1 MMQKQCNRGAQDAV
15 LRVLFAS
22 MTPPHVS
29 LHAAPRLRRAFA
41 SLLAA
46 LSLTLFILPSVAAAP
61 VYAPADA
68 VAKQHRHKHHKK
80 APSAQGRIHRHGK
93 AHPPVVAQA
102 APGDAGTPKPRSA
115 GRPDV
120 RAGSYM
126 VLDERGAQVLAASHE
141 DKPAP
146 IASITKLMTAMVV
159 LEAGQSLDESITIG
173 PDEVRGTRGSAS
185 RLVPGTTLTRGELL
199 RLALMSSENRAAFSL
214 CNHYPGGKQPCIAAM
229 NAKAQ
234 ALGMRS
240 TRFVEPTGLSPQ
252 NVASP
257 RDLSKLV
264 LAASGNARI
273 AEYSTTPRYTVTLR
287 RQQAEFHNTNPLVK
301 SPAWEIALQKTGYIA
316 EAGRCLVMRTIIDGR
331 DVVIVLMNSWGTQTR
346 FADARRIRAWIEK
359 RRPGLPA

>member
-1 MMQKQCNRGAQDAV
+1 
-15 LRVLFAS
+15 

-29 LHAAPRLRRAFA
+29 SNAALRLRRVFA
-41 SLLAA
+41 LLLGVLVLGCAIQPSLAA
-46 LSLTLFILPSVAAAP
+46 EVRAGKAHATATP
-61 VYAPADA
+61 
-68 VAKQHRHKHHKK
+68 HRHKHHKST
-80 APSAQGRIHRHGK
+80 PGTQGRIHRRPKSH
-93 AHPPVVAQA
+93 APVVSQA
-102 APGDAGTPKPRSA
+102 APGTAETGRPRSA

-126 VLDERGAQVLAASHE
+126 VLDEQGAQVLAASHE

-159 LEAGQSLDESITIG
+159 LEAAQSLEETITIG
-173 PDEVRGTRGSAS
+173 PEEVRGTRGSAS
-185 RLVPGTTLTRGELL
+185 RLAPGTTLTRGELL

-214 CNHYPGGKQPCIAAM
+214 CSHYPGGKQPCVAAM

-264 LAASGNARI
+264 LAASANPHI

-316 EAGRCLVMRTIIDGR
+316 EAGRCLVMRTVIDGR
-331 DVVIVLMNSWGTQTR
+331 DVIIVLMNSWGTQTR
-346 FADARRIRAWIEK
+346 FADARRIRSWIEK

>member
-1 MMQKQCNRGAQDAV
+1 
-15 LRVLFAS
+15 
-22 MTPPHVS
+22 MTPPHVFS
-29 LHAAPRLRRAFA
+29 NAALRLRHALALLVGVLVLGFA
-41 SLLAA
+41 TQPSMAA
-46 LSLTLFILPSVAAAP
+46 ELHGGHAH
-61 VYAPADA
+61 A
-68 VAKQHRHKHHKK
+68 VAKPHRHKHPKS
-80 APSAQGRIHRHGK
+80 APGTQGRIHRHPK
-93 AHPPVVAQA
+93 SQAPVVAQTVPVA
-102 APGDAGTPKPRSA
+102 NEAGRPRSA

-126 VLDERGAQVLAASHE
+126 VLDEQGAQVLAASHE

-159 LEAGQSLDESITIG
+159 LEAAQSLEESITIG
-173 PDEVRGTRGSAS
+173 PEEVRGTRGSAS
-185 RLVPGTTLTRGELL
+185 RLAPGTTLTRGELL

-214 CNHYPGGKQPCIAAM
+214 CAHYPGGKQPCVAAM

-264 LAASGNARI
+264 LAASANPHI

-316 EAGRCLVMRTIIDGR
+316 ESGRCLVMRTVIDGR
-331 DVVIVLMNSWGTQTR
+331 DVIIVLMNSWGTQTR
-346 FADARRIRAWIEK
+346 FADARRIRTWIEK